1 MIQKDVII
9 EFYLLCRK
17 LEREFRY
24 FDDEEIRRREE
35 EQKKQVEEY
44 KVFRDQVKAWREQDK

>member
-1 MIQKDVII
+1 MIKKDVII

-35 EQKKQVEEY
+35 E
-44 KVFRDQVKAWREQDK
+44 